1 MSSLPTYHVANTWYE
16 EVVAGKI
23 KGRNKAFYHACC
35 NTYSTRNC
43 DPDFIQ
49 SHPDKIPFSDLF
61 TYVTNRNDR
70 EKQVVDFYKKYCDE
84 IFGLPDKAN
93 RNIRHIEQAT
103 DLSQSSED
111 DSRLEHSVCCPDLK
125 KMTTSDQLEYR
136 LSGAES
142 LVNKLTPVVYGLASK
157 SKKLIDENFKLS
169 GELQQLKRKQAEQEL
184 EIAQQKQLNIE
195 LNSKLEAILKALLVE
210 SLGKRE
216 PLEVLEGS
224 GQAATKQHPP
234 NSAPLPKN

>member
-1 MSSLPTYHVANTWYE
+1 MSSLPTYDEANKWYE

-43 DPDFIQ
+43 DPEFIQ

-61 TYVTNRNDR
+61 TYVTNRNER

-103 DLSQSSED
+103 DLSQSSSED
-111 DSRLEHSVCCPDLK
+111 DSRYEHSVCCPDLK

-136 LSGAES
+136 LSGAEAS
-142 LVNKLTPVVYGLASK
+142 VNKLTPVVYGLASK
-157 SKKLIDENFKLS
+157 NKKLIDENFKLS

-184 EIAQQKQLNIE
+184 EIAQQKQQNIE
-195 LNSKLEAILKALLVE
+195 LNAKLEAILKALPIDF
-210 SLGKRE
+210 LGKRE
-216 PLEVLEGS
+216 PLEE
-224 GQAATKQHPP
+224 P
-234 NSAPLPKN
+234 NQTAVEEHTEQVRLGHLN